1 MSTLRNEYRAGIF
14 VLAALGLLCM
24 SIFVMG
30 RERQLFVG
38 QVDYYARLVD
48 TKGLATG
55 APIRLGG
62 IKIGRV
68 GLITFPVNA
77 ADPEIR
83 LELLIN
89 EPYTD
94 RLRQDSTLTIE
105 TQGLLGDRYVSI
117 SGGRSDVV
125 LSAGSE
131 IAVKETQEIGAV
143 LGKVQSIVEDTSTVA
158 KDLTSITGKVKEEGV
173 DKLVKAFDSF
183 NRVLSEIEHGK
194 GFAHEVVYG
203 STGKETIQDLRDAA
217 KNIKDATAD
226 VREVAHRLKGENGV
240 LPGLLGLGAGD
251 AVQRVIKNMTAA
263 STDLAAVTEALAQ
276 GTGTIGALI
285 MDATLYDNAVQ
296 LTDEAKRS
304 ILLRQA
310 IRSAMKSAK
319 QANKVEPEDG

>member
-1 MSTLRNEYRAGIF
+1 MF
-14 VLAALGLLCM
+14 VLVALGLLCV
-24 SIFVMG
+24 SILVMG
-30 RERQLFVG
+30 RERQLFIG
-38 QVDYYARLVD
+38 QVEYYSRLVD

-68 GLITFPVNA
+68 GPIKFPDNA

-83 LELLIN
+83 IQLLIN

-94 RLRQDSTLTIE
+94 RLRQDSTLAIE

-117 SGGRSDVV
+117 SGGRSEVI
-125 LSAGSE
+125 LAPGSE

-143 LGKVQSIVEDTSTVA
+143 LGKVQTIVEDTSTVA

-183 NRVLSEIEHGK
+183 NRVLSEVEHGK
-194 GFAHEVVYG
+194 GFAHELVYG

-217 KNIKDATAD
+217 KNIKEATAD
-226 VREVAHRLKGENGV
+226 VRDVAHRLKSERGV
-240 LPGLLGLGAGD
+240 LEGLIGAGVGD
-251 AVQRVIKNMTAA
+251 AARQVLTNITAA
-263 STDLAAVTEALAQ
+263 SANLAAVSEALAQ
-276 GTGTIGALI
+276 GTGTVGALI
-285 MDATLYDNAVQ
+285 MDATLYDNAVE

-319 QANKVEPEDG
+319 RTEKSTESGAVENEG

>member
-1 MSTLRNEYRAGIF
+1 MSTLRNEYRTGIF
-14 VLAALGLLCM
+14 VITALGLLCF
-24 SIFVMG
+24 SILVMG

-38 QVDYYARLVD
+38 QVEYFARLVD
-48 TKGLATG
+48 TKGLASG

-68 GLITFPVNA
+68 GHIKFPQNA

-83 LELLIN
+83 VELLIN
-89 EPYTD
+89 EPFTD
-94 RLRQDSTLTIE
+94 RLREDSTLAVE

-117 SGGRSDVV
+117 AGGRSEVI
-125 LSAGSE
+125 LPAGSE
-131 IAVKETQEIGAV
+131 IAVKETQELSSV
-143 LGKVQSIVEDTSTVA
+143 LGKVQTIVEDTSTVA

-173 DKLVKAFDSF
+173 EKLVKAFDSF
-183 NRVLSEIEHGK
+183 NRVLSEVEHGK

-226 VREVAHRLKGENGV
+226 VREVAHRLRGGSGV
-240 LPGLLGLGAGD
+240 LEGLFGGGATETIQS
-251 AVQRVIKNMTAA
+251 VLKNMTSA
-263 STDLAAVTEALAQ
+263 SADLAAVSNALAQ

-285 MDATLYDNAVQ
+285 MDATLYDNAVE

-304 ILLRQA
+304 IILRQA
-310 IRSAMKSAK
+310 IRSAMKSARRDK
-319 QANKVEPEDG
+319 DAGREGG